1 MGCVRTSH
9 NKRLLYPGNSAF
21 YHSRSYCTGSQ
32 NLNPGCE
39 HSVLLG
45 GIICSEKP
53 RQNPMRGSPTL
64 CNPVDKKVWLFH
76 ICSGRG
82 YWVKG
87 VTGRTIQDIQ
97 GQDTV
102 TWPGSV
108 GSPSWQDETNPE
120 LILAA
125 SVISDQKYLKIR
137 RSGDENARVS
147 SWRNERFTKQ
157 GNWMR
162 LTRLRKLYTV

>member
-1 MGCVRTSH
+1 M
-9 NKRLLYPGNSAF
+9 
-21 YHSRSYCTGSQ
+21 
-32 NLNPGCE
+32 
-39 HSVLLG
+39 
-45 GIICSEKP
+45 
-53 RQNPMRGSPTL
+53 
-64 CNPVDKKVWLFH
+64 
-76 ICSGRG
+76 
-82 YWVKG
+82 
-87 VTGRTIQDIQ
+87 TGRTIQDVQ

-102 TWPGSV
+102 TWLSVAGSF
-108 GSPSWQDETNPE
+108 SWQDETNPE

-157 GNWMR
+157 ENGMR